1 MMIQKIL
8 VSFASVAGLV
18 ACATAERAAEP
29 TPPTIT
35 LEEAREFQNGVL
47 LDLAEYLP
55 DGSVVGG
62 FEAPIP
68 KMHGM
73 TCDWARGSLASPA
86 SGVFL
91 PGGYDLKV
99 SSDVDLDK
107 VREEIRL
114 AYVNQGWEALWEE
127 PGEYQDLN
135 LASPDGY
142 EFFLGVR
149 VVDSETSE
157 FVMSS
162 FSPCLKAP
170 EGFTLFDEY

>member
-1 MMIQKIL
+1 MKIQKIL
-8 VSFASVAGLV
+8 ASFASVAGLV

-86 SGVFL
+86 AML
-91 PGGYDLKV
+91 IMAP
-99 SSDVDLDK
+99 SSSSCTSLMAPQAAK
-107 VREEIRL
+107 TLSASELNRAISAGSRNSRL
-114 AYVNQGWEALWEE
+114 APMRGSM
-127 PGEYQDLN
+127 G
-135 LASPDGY
+135 
-142 EFFLGVR
+142 R
-149 VVDSETSE
+149 
-157 FVMSS
+157 MI
-162 FSPCLKAP
+162 
-170 EGFTLFDEY
+170 

>member
-18 ACATAERAAEP
+18 AYATAERAAEP

-68 KMHGM
+68 KMH
-73 TCDWARGSLASPA
+73 
-86 SGVFL
+86 
-91 PGGYDLKV
+91 
-99 SSDVDLDK
+99 
-107 VREEIRL
+107 
-114 AYVNQGWEALWEE
+114 
-127 PGEYQDLN
+127 
-135 LASPDGY
+135 
-142 EFFLGVR
+142 
-149 VVDSETSE
+149 
-157 FVMSS
+157 
-162 FSPCLKAP
+162 
-170 EGFTLFDEY
+170 